1 MTDQAQLEQHLGVSF
16 RNRDLLTQALVHRS
30 YLNENPEFHLAHNER
45 LEYLGDAVLELVVT
59 EHLYRNYP
67 NPEGE
72 LTNWRAALV
81 NARML
86 AELAQELHLDDFLY
100 LSKGERRDA
109 NSKARLSILANAVE
123 AVIGALYLDQG
134 LEASRGLIDRLL
146 LPKLPNIL
154 EHRLYMDPKSKLQ
167 EISQEKLGITPA
179 YRVVS
184 ESGPDHAK
192 QFTVAVTL
200 NSESIAEGAGDSK
213 QAAQVAAAEAALKTK
228 GWE

>member
-59 EHLYRNYP
+59 EHLYKNYP

-200 NSESIAEGAGDSK
+200 NSEPIAEGAGDSK

>member
-1 MTDQAQLEQHLGVSF
+1 MTDLSELEQHLGVSF

-59 EHLYRNYP
+59 EHLYNNYP

-86 AELAQELHLDDFLY
+86 AELAQEMQLDNFLF

-134 LEASRGLIDRLL
+134 YEACSGLIGRLL
-146 LPKLPNIL
+146 LPKLPHIL
-154 EHRLYMDPKSKLQ
+154 EHRLYLDPKSKLQ
-167 EISQEKLGITPA
+167 ELSQEKLGVTPG

-192 QFTVAVTL
+192 QFTIAVMF
-200 NSESIAEGAGDSK
+200 NNDSVAEGVGDSK
-213 QAAQVAAAEAALKTK
+213 QAAQVAAAEAALKVK